1 MPATIE
7 RVAPG
12 SYQAEAHFYSR
23 VPNAMLHPLVRM
35 FLNLG
40 NDRIA
45 TRYCH
50 LHPEV
55 DPSVVREVLSTSTRV
70 LRWAGAD
77 LFHVTDQS
85 GIRQNVVIETNSSPS
100 GQKSMPLISE
110 DDEMGGYRRLLE
122 RSFLPMLKRRALP
135 SGRLAVLFDKNRME
149 ASGYAAVL
157 AELTGE
163 EVLLAH
169 VPHTDP
175 EAIAVENGV
184 VHVREGEGPDAAWHP
199 IRAAMRYV
207 TQRPWNRIPPITRT
221 AMLNPVLACLAGGRN
236 KLIAAKA
243 YDFYN
248 ADMAESGLRIRF
260 PETIWDVP
268 LPEVPLWV
276 ERMGGVAVVKNPY
289 SNAGQGVWTITRPE
303 ELATFLE
310 LEHDYDR
317 FVVQGLVG
325 NLGWTSQ
332 TRGRR
337 LYHVGTVPDKHGH
350 IYVADLRVM
359 VGMSPSGPFP
369 VALYARRAARP
380 LAPSLDDAPDSWSM
394 LGTNLSFKQGDGSF
408 DTDPSRLMLMDARDF
423 NRLGLGLDDLTEG
436 YLQTVMSMHAI
447 DRMAVRLTS
456 SKGRFR
462 RKLFGSLV
470 PDPSLLEEIT
480 RDDRDR

>member
-1 MPATIE
+1 MTVQSVVNVE
-7 RVAPG
+7 PG
-12 SYQAEAHFYSR
+12 SYRSEQHFYPR
-23 VPNAMLHPLVRM
+23 VPNAVLHPLVRM

-55 DPSVVREVLSTSTRV
+55 DPHVVRQLLASRTKV

-77 LFHVTDQS
+77 LFHVTDES

-100 GQKSMPLISE
+100 GQKSMPLLSE
-110 DDEMGGYRRLLE
+110 DDEAGGYRRLLE
-122 RSFLPMLKRRALP
+122 RTFLPMLKRRGLP
-135 SGRLAVLFDKNRME
+135 HGRLAVLFDKNAME

-157 AELTGE
+157 AELVQE
-163 EVLLAH
+163 PVLLVRFPDEPCDH
-169 VPHTDP
+169 VR
-175 EAIAVENGV
+175 VVGGV
-184 VHVREGEGPDAAWHP
+184 VQVRSGAEWEPVRGAL
-199 IRAAMRYV
+199 RYV
-207 TQRPWNRIPPITRT
+207 TQRPWSRIPALTKT
-221 AMLNPVLACLAGGRN
+221 ALMNPVLACLAGGRN

-243 YDFYN
+243 YDFFN
-248 ADMAESGLRIRF
+248 ADVAESGLRIRF

-289 SNAGQGVWTITRPE
+289 SNAGQGVWTITRAQ
-303 ELATFLE
+303 ELEAFLS
-310 LEHDYDR
+310 LEHDYQR

-337 LYHVGTVPDKHGH
+337 LYHVGTVPDRKGH
-350 IYVADLRVM
+350 IYVADLRFM
-359 VGMSPSGPFP
+359 VGMSPEGPYP
-369 VALYARRAARP
+369 VAMYARRAQTP
-380 LAPSLDDAPDSWSM
+380 LSPTLDDAPDSWSM
-394 LGTNLSFKQGDGSF
+394 LGTNLSVKLADGDF
-408 DTDPSRLMLMDARDF
+408 DTDPTRLMLMDSRDF

-436 YLQTVMSMHAI
+436 YLQTVMAMHAI
-447 DRMAVRLTS
+447 DRMAGRLTS
-456 SKGRFR
+456 KKGRFR

-470 PDPSLLEEIT
+470 PDPSLIEEICG
-480 RDDRDR
+480 DD

>member
-1 MPATIE
+1 MEMSVASSID

-12 SYQAEAHFYSR
+12 SYSAEQCFYSR
-23 VPNAMLHPLVRM
+23 VPNAQLHPLVRM

-55 DPSVVREVLSTSTRV
+55 DPAVVRDLLASRTKV
-70 LRWAGAD
+70 LRWAGTD
-77 LFHVTDQS
+77 LFHVTDES
-85 GIRQNVVIETNSSPS
+85 GVRHNVVIETNSSPS
-100 GQKSMPLISE
+100 GQKSMPLLSE
-110 DDEMGGYRRLLE
+110 DDEAGGYRRLLS
-122 RSFLPMLKRRALP
+122 RTFLPMLKRRGLP
-135 SGRLAVLFDKNRME
+135 QGRLAVLYDKNEME
-149 ASGYAAVL
+149 ARGYASVL
-157 AELTGE
+157 ADLTNE
-163 EVLLAH
+163 EVLLCYVPYTEPH
-169 VPHTDP
+169 VLRT
-175 EAIAVENGV
+175 VNGV
-184 VHVREGEGPDAAWHP
+184 LQVQVDGEWEPL
-199 IRAAMRYV
+199 RAAFRYL
-207 TQRPWNRIPPITRT
+207 TQRPWNRVPPLTRT
-221 AMLNPVLACLAGGRN
+221 ALVNPVLACLAGGRN

-248 ADMAESGLRIRF
+248 ADVADSGLRIRF

-289 SNAGQGVWTITRPE
+289 SNAGQGVWTITRPS
-303 ELATFLE
+303 ELEAFLE
-310 LEHDYDR
+310 IEHDYQR
-317 FVVQGLVG
+317 FVVQGLIG

-332 TRGRR
+332 VRGRR
-337 LYHVGTVPDKHGH
+337 LYHVGTVPDRKGD
-350 IYVADLRVM
+350 IYVADLRFM
-359 VGMSPSGPFP
+359 VAMSPEGPYP
-369 VALYARRAARP
+369 VAMYARRSRTP

-394 LGTNLSFKQGDGSF
+394 LGTNLSVKLPDGRF

-436 YLQTVMSMHAI
+436 YLQTVMAMHAI
-447 DRMAVRLTS
+447 DKMAERLTS

-462 RKLFGSLV
+462 RKLFSSLV

-480 RDDRDR
+480 RDDRDG

>member
-1 MPATIE
+1 MSPTIE

-12 SYQAEAHFYSR
+12 SYKPEAHFYTR
-23 VPNAMLHPLVRM
+23 VPNAVLHPLVGM
-35 FLNLG
+35 FLRLG

-55 DPSVVREVLSTSTRV
+55 DAAAVRALLGSRTQV

-77 LFHVTDQS
+77 LFHVTDER
-85 GIRQNVVIETNSSPS
+85 GIRQNVLIETNSSPS

-110 DDEMGGYRRLLE
+110 DDDTGGYRRLLE
-122 RSFLPMLKRRALP
+122 GTFLPMLKRRGLP
-135 SGRLAVLFDKNRME
+135 SGRLAVLYDKNRME
-149 ASGYAAVL
+149 SSGYAAVL
-157 AELTGE
+157 ADLTQE
-163 EVLLAH
+163 EVILAH
-169 VPHTDP
+169 VPHTEP
-175 EAIAVENGV
+175 QAIDLRGGV
-184 VHVREGEGPDAAWHP
+184 VHVRDGEEWLP
-199 IRAAMRYV
+199 IRAAVRYV
-207 TQRPWNRIPPITRT
+207 TQKPWNRIPPLTRT
-221 AMLNPVLACLAGGRN
+221 AMMNPVLGCLAGGRN

-243 YDFYN
+243 YDFFN
-248 ADMAESGLRIRF
+248 ADMAESGLRLRF

-303 ELATFLE
+303 ELQAFLDA
-310 LEHDYDR
+310 EHPYQR

-332 TRGRR
+332 TRGQR
-337 LYHVGTVPDKHGH
+337 LYHVGTVPDRHGA

-359 VGMSPSGPFP
+359 VGMSPTGPYP
-369 VALYARRAARP
+369 VALYARRAPRA
-380 LAPSLDDAPDSWSM
+380 LAPSLDHAPDSWSM
-394 LGTNLSFKQGDGSF
+394 LGTNLSYKLEDGSF
-408 DTDPSRLMLMDARDF
+408 ETDPSRLMLMDSRDF
-423 NRLGLGLDDLTEG
+423 NRLGLGLDDLTEA
-436 YLQTVMSMHAI
+436 YLQTVMAMHAI

-456 SKGRFR
+456 TKGRFR
-462 RKLFGSLV
+462 RRLFGSLV
-470 PDPSLLEEIT
+470 PDPSLQEEIR